1 MKLRC
6 ENILGHLCM
15 VKSYAIFV
23 FVIREKISFAVS
35 FIIKI
40 IYRMQCN
47 IIYKLIRVVDAN
59 VRLQL
64 FKNGFTFDQDKKH
77 CDVFILG
84 HKDFERVQAK

>member
-1 MKLRC
+1 M
-6 ENILGHLCM
+6 
-15 VKSYAIFV
+15 
-23 FVIREKISFAVS
+23 
-35 FIIKI
+35 KI

-59 VRLQL
+59 IRLEL

-77 CDVFILG
+77 CDVFISG

>member
-1 MKLRC
+1 
-6 ENILGHLCM
+6 
-15 VKSYAIFV
+15 
-23 FVIREKISFAVS
+23 
-35 FIIKI
+35 
-40 IYRMQCN
+40 MQCN

-59 VRLQL
+59 IRLQL

>member
-23 FVIREKISFAVS
+23 FVIREKKA

-59 VRLQL
+59 IRLQL

-77 CDVFILG
+77 CDVFISG